1 MLDSPRAQ
9 RYHSGAGQARAAEDG
24 MAYDLLIRNGMIVD
38 GTGFSRYQADVAIQ
52 DGTIAEIGRVR
63 GAATRT
69 IDAEGLFV
77 APGIIDL
84 HTHYDVQPFWDR
96 LCTSSVWHGVTTV
109 LTGNCG
115 LTLAPLRPE
124 HREAMLATFCCVE
137 DLPVRSL
144 SAVLPWTWE
153 SFDQFMKAIDI
164 GLGVNMMPLVGHNPL
179 RLSVMDKAAWDRPAT
194 ADEIAQ
200 MQDLLRVAL
209 EEGAW
214 GWSTTVSPTHAGPKG
229 EPVPTRLAANDER
242 VALGRTL
249 GEFNRG
255 IIEIL
260 PPGAGQPDDADR
272 QHLLDVARASGR
284 PVFFLGFDASAR
296 GFVEDATRGGA
307 QLYNLLRAIP
317 FNPRFTLKK
326 TTFFANLDVWDVVM
340 AKPFDEKMALLTN
353 PEKRTELREM
363 ARERQR
369 RRPGVPG
376 RFIKWQSIIV
386 SKVALEK
393 NRALVGRT
401 LTELAESH
409 GKHVADMILDL
420 AVEER
425 LETEFLLQSRSREE
439 DVELAEYVK
448 TGHAIPSQTDAGAH
462 LNTNFCTAG
471 ESSYV
476 LGEWVRERQLLTL
489 EDAIRRF
496 TFQPASIMGLPDRG
510 LVREGMVA
518 DLMVF
523 DLARIGVKED
533 EITRDGPNGSPRR
546 VQRADGVHHV
556 IVGGEMVMDHGE
568 HTGALPGRVLRAP
581 RR

>member
-1 MLDSPRAQ
+1 MP
-9 RYHSGAGQARAAEDG
+9 
-24 MAYDLLIRNGMIVD
+24 YDLVIKNGMVVD
-38 GTGFSRYQADVAIQ
+38 GTGFSRYRADVAIK
-52 DGTIAEIGRVR
+52 DGTIVELGKIR
-63 GAATRT
+63 GAAAAT
-69 IDAEGLFV
+69 IDADGLFV

-84 HTHYDVQPFWDR
+84 HTHYDAQPFWDK

-137 DLPVRSL
+137 DLPVKSL
-144 SAVLPWTWE
+144 AAVLRWSWE

-179 RLSVMDKAAWDRPAT
+179 RLSVMDKAAWHRPAT

-249 GEFNRG
+249 GEFHRG

-340 AKPFDEKMALLTN
+340 AKPFDERMTLLTTH
-353 PEKRTELREM
+353 EKRADLRDQ
-363 ARERQR
+363 ALKPQR

-376 RFIKWQSIIV
+376 RLVPWSSIFV
-386 SKVALEK
+386 RKVKLAK
-393 NRALVGRT
+393 N
-401 LTELAESH
+401 
-409 GKHVADMILDL
+409 
-420 AVEER
+420 
-425 LETEFLLQSRSREE
+425 Q
-439 DVELAEYVK
+439 
-448 TGHAIPSQTDAGAH
+448 
-462 LNTNFCTAG
+462 
-471 ESSYV
+471 
-476 LGEWVRERQLLTL
+476 
-489 EDAIRRF
+489 
-496 TFQPASIMGLPDRG
+496 G
-510 LVREGMVA
+510 LVDQSLTALA
-518 DLMVF
+518 D
-523 DLARIGVKED
+523 
-533 EITRDGPNGSPRR
+533 TQN
-546 VQRADGVHHV
+546 QHV
-556 IVGGEMVMDHGE
+556 D
-568 HTGALPGRVLRAP
+568 
-581 RR
+581 

>member
-1 MLDSPRAQ
+1 
-9 RYHSGAGQARAAEDG
+9 
-24 MAYDLLIRNGMIVD
+24 MAYDLLIKNGMVVD
-38 GTGFSRYQADVAIQ
+38 GTGFSRYRADVAVK
-52 DGTIAEIGRVR
+52 DGTIVEIGKIR
-63 GAATRT
+63 GAAATT

-77 APGIIDL
+77 APGVIDL
-84 HTHYDVQPFWDR
+84 HTHYDAQPFWDR

-137 DLPVRSL
+137 DLPIRSL
-144 SAVLPWTWE
+144 SSVLAWNWE
-153 SFDQFMKAIDI
+153 TFGEYLDAIDI

-179 RLSVMDKAAWDRPAT
+179 RLSAMDKAAWDRPAT
-194 ADEIAQ
+194 ADEIAT
-200 MQDLLRVAL
+200 MQELLRGAL
-209 EEGAW
+209 AEGAW
-214 GWSTTVSPTHAGPKG
+214 GWSTTVSPTHAGPRG
-229 EPVPTRLAANDER
+229 EPVPTRLATHDER

-260 PPGAGQPDDADR
+260 PPGAGQPDEADR
-272 QHLLDVARASGR
+272 QHLFEVAQASGR

-296 GFVEDATRGGA
+296 GYVEGAARQGA

-317 FNPRFTLKK
+317 FNPRFRLKK
-326 TTFFANLDVWDVVM
+326 TTYFGNLDVWDVVM
-340 AKPFDEKMALLTN
+340 AKPFEERMALLTN
-353 PEKRTELREM
+353 PEKRAELRE
-363 ARERQR
+363 AALQRQR

-376 RFIKWQSIIV
+376 RFIKWKSIIV
-386 SKVALEK
+386 SKAALAKNQALE
-393 NRALVGRT
+393 GRS
-401 LTELAESH
+401 LTDLAEAH
-409 GKHVADMILDL
+409 GKHVADMMLDL

-425 LETEFLLQSRSREE
+425 LETEFLQQSRSPEE

-462 LNTNFCTAG
+462 LNTNYCTAG

-496 TFQPASIMGLPDRG
+496 TFQPARIMGLNDRG

-523 DLARIGVKED
+523 DLERIGVKED
-533 EITRDGPNGSPRR
+533 EITRDGPSGSPRR
-546 VQRADGVHHV
+546 VQGAEGVEHV
-556 IVGGEMVMDHGE
+556 IVGGQAVFDHGT
-568 HTGALPGRVLRAP
+568 HTGAFPGRVLRN
-581 RR
+581 RRAG

>member
-1 MLDSPRAQ
+1 MPF
-9 RYHSGAGQARAAEDG
+9 
-24 MAYDLLIRNGMIVD
+24 DLLIKNGMVVD
-38 GTGFSRYQADVAIQ
+38 GTGFARYRADVAVQ
-52 DGTIAEIGRVR
+52 GGRIAEIGRIR
-63 GAATRT
+63 GRAERT

-77 APGIIDL
+77 SPGIIDL

-96 LCTSSVWHGVTTV
+96 LCTSSIWHGVTTV

-144 SAVLPWTWE
+144 SAVLPWTWQ
-153 SFDQFMKAIDI
+153 SFDEFLKAIDV

-179 RLSVMDKAAWDRPAT
+179 RLSVMDQEAWDRAAT
-194 ADEIAQ
+194 PDEIAA
-200 MQDLLRVAL
+200 MQDLLRGAL

-214 GWSTTVSPTHAGPKG
+214 GWSTTVSPTHAGPQG
-229 EPVPTRLAANDER
+229 QPVPTRLAANDER

-260 PPGAGQPDDADR
+260 PPGAGQPDEADR
-272 QHLLDVARASGR
+272 QHLFDVAQASGR

-296 GFVEDATRGGA
+296 SYVEGA
-307 QLYNLLRAIP
+307 ARQGVQLFNLLRAIP
-317 FNPRFTLKK
+317 FNPRFKLKK
-326 TTFFANLDVWDVVM
+326 TTYFANLDVWDAVM
-340 AKPFDEKMALLTN
+340 AAPLDERMALLTN
-353 PEKRTELREM
+353 PAKRAELRE
-363 ARERQR
+363 AAVQRQR
-369 RRPGVPG
+369 RRPGVLG
-376 RFIKWQSIIV
+376 RFIKWKSIIV
-386 SKVALEK
+386 SKAALEK
-393 NRALVGRT
+393 NRALEGRT
-401 LTELAESH
+401 ITDLAEAT
-409 GKHVADMILDL
+409 GKHVADVMLDL
-420 AVEER
+420 AVEEK
-425 LETEFLLQSRSREE
+425 LETEFLLQSRSAEE

-496 TFQPASIMGLPDRG
+496 TFLPASIMGLGDRG

-523 DLARIGVKED
+523 DPERIGVKED

-546 VQRADGVHHV
+546 VQRAEGVEHV
-556 IVGGEMVMDHGE
+556 IVGGEAVFDHGQ
-568 HTGALPGRVLRAP
+568 HTGAFPGRVLRAP
-581 RR
+581 QRG

>member
-1 MLDSPRAQ
+1 
-9 RYHSGAGQARAAEDG
+9 
-24 MAYDLLIRNGMIVD
+24 
-38 GTGFSRYQADVAIQ
+38 
-52 DGTIAEIGRVR
+52 
-63 GAATRT
+63 
-69 IDAEGLFV
+69 
-77 APGIIDL
+77 
-84 HTHYDVQPFWDR
+84 
-96 LCTSSVWHGVTTV
+96 
-109 LTGNCG
+109 
-115 LTLAPLRPE
+115 
-124 HREAMLATFCCVE
+124 
-137 DLPVRSL
+137 
-144 SAVLPWTWE
+144 
-153 SFDQFMKAIDI
+153 
-164 GLGVNMMPLVGHNPL
+164 
-179 RLSVMDKAAWDRPAT
+179 
-194 ADEIAQ
+194 
-200 MQDLLRVAL
+200 
-209 EEGAW
+209 
-214 GWSTTVSPTHAGPKG
+214 
-229 EPVPTRLAANDER
+229 
-242 VALGRTL
+242 
-249 GEFNRG
+249 
-255 IIEIL
+255 
-260 PPGAGQPDDADR
+260 
-272 QHLLDVARASGR
+272 
-284 PVFFLGFDASAR
+284 
-296 GFVEDATRGGA
+296 
-307 QLYNLLRAIP
+307 
-317 FNPRFTLKK
+317 
-326 TTFFANLDVWDVVM
+326 
-340 AKPFDEKMALLTN
+340 ALLTN

-363 ARERQR
+363 ALQRQR

-496 TFQPASIMGLPDRG
+496 TFQPARIMGLSDRG

-523 DLARIGVKED
+523 DLARINIKED
-533 EITRDGPNGSPRR
+533 EITRDGPSGSPRR
-546 VQRADGVHHV
+546 VQRAEGVDHV
-556 IVGGEMVMDHGE
+556 IVGGEPVFHHGQ

-581 RR
+581 RRS

>member
-1 MLDSPRAQ
+1 MP
-9 RYHSGAGQARAAEDG
+9 H
-24 MAYDLLIRNGMIVD
+24 DLLIKNGMVVD
-38 GTGFSRYQADVAIQ
+38 GTGFGRYRADVAVK
-52 DGTIAEIGRVR
+52 DGRIAEIGRIR
-63 GAATRT
+63 SGADQT
-69 IDAEGLFV
+69 IDADGLFV

-84 HTHYDVQPFWDR
+84 HTHYDAQPFWDR

-137 DLPVRSL
+137 DIPVRSL
-144 SAVLPWTWE
+144 SSVVPWTWE
-153 SFDQFMKAIDI
+153 TFGEFLDAIDI
-164 GLGVNMMPLVGHNPL
+164 GLGVNMLPLVGHNPL

-194 ADEIAQ
+194 GDEIAA
-200 MQDLLRVAL
+200 MQGLLRTAL

-229 EPVPTRLAANDER
+229 EPVPTRLAANEER

-255 IIEIL
+255 VIEIL
-260 PPGAGQPDDADR
+260 PPGAGQPDEADR
-272 QHLLDVARASGR
+272 QHLLDVALTSGR

-296 GFVEDATRGGA
+296 GYVEAATRQGA

-326 TTFFANLDVWDVVM
+326 TTFFANLDVWDVVL
-340 AKPFDEKMALLTN
+340 AKPFEERMALLTN
-353 PEKRTELREM
+353 PDKRAELRE
-363 ARERQR
+363 AALQRQR

-376 RFIKWQSIIV
+376 RFIKWKSIIV
-386 SKVALEK
+386 SKAALDK
-393 NRALVGRT
+393 NRHLEGRT
-401 LTELAESH
+401 LTDLAEAH

-425 LETEFLLQSRSREE
+425 LETEFLLQSRSHAE

-476 LGEWVRERQLLTL
+476 LGEWVRERKLLTL

-496 TFQPASIMGLPDRG
+496 TFQPAQIMGLHDRG

-546 VQRADGVHHV
+546 VQGAEGVHHV
-556 IVGGEMVMDHGE
+556 IVSGEPVFDHGK
-568 HTGALPGRVLRAP
+568 HTGALPGRVLRAGS
-581 RR
+581 RSGQL